1 MAIRT
6 PVGRLTVLTQLDTR
20 GGQSTSAPRTRGK
33 RNRRRPHGPNTVE
46 DCLENIPNR
55 FSLILV
61 AAERTKQ
68 LLKGEQC
75 LIEDERTNKEVVT
88 ALREIAANVV
98 QADMSDF
105 DENEVLNTF
114 AATAE
119 DGLPPAMDDALP
131 PAADDDLP
139 PAADEDLPPAADDD
153 LLPPPADAGDEI
165 AAEA

>member
-1 MAIRT
+1 MARI
-6 PVGRLTVLTQLDTR
+6 
-20 GGQSTSAPRTRGK
+20 
-33 RNRRRPHGPNTVE
+33 TVE

-114 AATAE
+114 AVAAE
-119 DGLPPAMDDALP
+119 GGLPPAMDDALP

-139 PAADEDLPPAADDD
+139 PAADEDLPPVADDD
-153 LLPPPADAGDEI
+153 LLPPPADVGDEI

>member
-1 MAIRT
+1 MARI
-6 PVGRLTVLTQLDTR
+6 
-20 GGQSTSAPRTRGK
+20 
-33 RNRRRPHGPNTVE
+33 TVE

-68 LLKGEQC
+68 LLKGEDC
-75 LIEDERTNKEVVT
+75 LIEDDRTNKEVVT

-105 DENEVLNTF
+105 DENEAIQAL
-114 AATAE
+114 APATAE
-119 DGLPPAMDDALP
+119 LPPAMDDALP

-139 PAADEDLPPAADDD
+139 PAADDDLPPPADDD
-153 LLPPPADAGDEI
+153 LLPPPPADGELAV
-165 AAEA
+165 EA

>member
-1 MAIRT
+1 MARI
-6 PVGRLTVLTQLDTR
+6 
-20 GGQSTSAPRTRGK
+20 
-33 RNRRRPHGPNTVE
+33 TVE

-68 LLKGEQC
+68 LLKGEQS

-105 DENEVLNTF
+105 DENEVLHTF
-114 AATAE
+114 AATAGSG
-119 DGLPPAMDDALP
+119 GLPPALDDALP

-139 PAADEDLPPAADDD
+139 PVADDD
-153 LLPPPADAGDEI
+153 LPPVADVDDEDDALPPPADAGDEL

>member
-1 MAIRT
+1 MARI
-6 PVGRLTVLTQLDTR
+6 
-20 GGQSTSAPRTRGK
+20 
-33 RNRRRPHGPNTVE
+33 TVE

-68 LLKGEQC
+68 LLKCEQC
-75 LIEDERTNKEVVT
+75 LIEDDRTNKEVVT

-105 DENEVLNTF
+105 DENEVLNSF
-114 AATAE
+114 NAASQDA
-119 DGLPPAMDDALP
+119 LPPAMDDALP
-131 PAADDDLP
+131 PAADDLLP
-139 PAADEDLPPAADDD
+139 PEADDALAPAADDED
-153 LLPPPADAGDEI
+153 DILPPPADASEDA

>member
-1 MAIRT
+1 MARI
-6 PVGRLTVLTQLDTR
+6 
-20 GGQSTSAPRTRGK
+20 
-33 RNRRRPHGPNTVE
+33 TVE

-105 DENEVLNTF
+105 DENEVLHTI
-114 AATAE
+114 AAAGAE
-119 DGLPPAMDDALP
+119 DALPPAMDDALP

-139 PAADEDLPPAADDD
+139 PVADDD
-153 LLPPPADAGDEI
+153 LPPVADDVDDMLPPPADSGDELP
-165 AAEA
+165 AEA